1 MPTRTTT
8 ELPPVTDAHRRA
20 AFEAMGWAGWTYE
33 AARADKTRRQV
44 LEVRAHQIRTD
55 EWLATQ
61 QRTVVPVHRC
71 RPGVDGHPTKW
82 CTQLAKGPLAPVT
95 QPDFLDTQP

>member
-1 MPTRTTT
+1 MHATV

-33 AARADKTRRQV
+33 AARADKTRCQV
-44 LEVRAHQIRTD
+44 VEVRAHQIRTQ
-55 EWLATQ
+55 EWRATR

-71 RPGVDGHPTKW
+71 RPGVDGHPTHW
-82 CTQLAKGPLAPVT
+82 CTQLANGPLEPLI
-95 QPDFLDTQP
+95 QPDFLETQP